1 MVVIFII
8 ISFSKS
14 DILNSEGLI
23 IVKLRSRSREGQL
36 RVSKVKNLPELY
48 SIFGFHHLHPTTH
61 QKLFLALEGSRNVRW
76 A

>member
-48 SIFGFHHLHPTTH
+48 SIFGFHHHHPPNHPPET
-61 QKLFLALEGSRNVRW
+61 FFGFRGV
-76 A
+76 